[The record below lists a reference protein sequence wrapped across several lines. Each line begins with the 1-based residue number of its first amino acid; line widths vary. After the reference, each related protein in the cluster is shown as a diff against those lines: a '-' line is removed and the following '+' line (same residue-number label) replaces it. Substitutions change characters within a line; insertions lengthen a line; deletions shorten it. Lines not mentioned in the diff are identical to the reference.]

1 MASNI
6 EPFFNPA
13 SIAVIG
19 ASRDSGKPGR
29 AILKNLV
36 GHYKGKIFPV
46 NPKSGEIDG
55 LKCYKSV
62 LDVQEPIDLVVISI
76 PAQFVPQAMEECGH
90 RKVKCAIVISGGF
103 SELGNHELE
112 KKVVD
117 TARKY
122 GIRVIGP
129 NCLGVLDV
137 YSKVNTMFLPNF
149 RVATPKP
156 GPVAFVSQSGAV
168 CATGLDMAAA
178 DGIGISKMVS
188 YGNKVDVDEVEMLE
202 YLGRDKNTKVIM
214 LYVESI
220 KRGREFIK
228 AASKVS
234 KKKPIIAF
242 KAGKSPAGAHAVAS
256 HTGSLAGDAKIYEV
270 AFKKAGIVEATSME
284 EMLDFAKAFATQP
297 PAKGDRIMVV
307 TSGGGFGVMAT
318 DAIEQGGMRMAA
330 LKPEVIAELK
340 SKVPA
345 HVVISNPIDITGD
358 ADTERY
364 RIAMDAVL
372 DDPDIDAVAL
382 LLFFQIPRITD
393 DIIPLV
399 EDLLA
404 KSRGKPIIGV
414 SAGSKFSAVHYQLIE
429 ELGLPVYP
437 TPERAIKV
445 IGALVRY
452 GRTLFSA
459 NSLKR

>member
-1 MASNI
+1 MANSSL

-36 GHYKGKIFPV
+36 GHYKGRLYPV
-46 NPKSGEIDG
+46 NPKSAEIDG

-62 LDVQEPIDLVVISI
+62 LDIPGTIELAVISI
-76 PAQFVPQAMEECGH
+76 PAPFVPQAVEECGKK
-90 RKVKCAIVISGGF
+90 RVKCAIVISGGF

-112 KKVVD
+112 KQVVD
-117 TARKY
+117 AARRC
-122 GIRVIGP
+122 GIRIIGP

-137 YSKVNTMFLPNF
+137 YSKVNSMFLPNF

-188 YGNKVDVDEVEMLE
+188 YGNKVDVDEVEMLD
-202 YLGRDKNTKVIM
+202 YLGNDKNTRVIM

-220 KRGREFIK
+220 KRGREFIEV
-228 AASKVS
+228 ATRVS
-234 KKKPIIAF
+234 RKKPIVAF
-242 KAGKSPAGAHAVAS
+242 KAGKSSAGAHAVAS

-270 AFKKAGIVEATSME
+270 AFKKAGIVEAESME

-297 PAKGDRIMVV
+297 PAKGNRVMVV

-318 DAIEQGGMRMAA
+318 DAIEHGGMRMAA
-330 LKPEVIAELK
+330 LRPEAIADLK

-364 RIAMDAVL
+364 RLAMEAVL
-372 DDPDIDAVAL
+372 DDPNVDAIAL
-382 LLFFQIPRITD
+382 LLFFQLPRITD

-404 KSRGKPIIGV
+404 KSHGKPIIGV
-414 SAGSKFSAVHYQLIE
+414 SAGSKFSAVHYQLVE

-437 TPERAIKV
+437 TPERAVKV
-445 IGALVRY
+445 IGALVKY
-452 GRTLFSA
+452 GRTLGGS
-459 NSLKR
+459 K

>member
-1 MASNI
+1 MANSSL

-13 SIAVIG
+13 SVAVIG

-29 AILKNLV
+29 AILKNLM
-36 GHYKGKIFPV
+36 GHYRGHLYPV
-46 NPKSGEIDG
+46 NPKVPEIDG

-62 LDVQEPIDLVVISI
+62 LEIPGTIDLAVISI
-76 PAQFVPQAMEECGH
+76 PAPLVPQVMEECGKK
-90 RKVKCAIVISGGF
+90 RVKCAIVISGGF
-103 SELGNHELE
+103 SELGNHDLE
-112 KKVVD
+112 KKLVD
-117 TARKY
+117 TAKKY
-122 GIRVIGP
+122 GIRIVGP

-168 CATGLDMAAA
+168 CATGLDMAAG

-202 YLGRDKNTKVIM
+202 YLGNDKNTKVIM

-220 KRGREFIK
+220 KRGREFIEV
-228 AASKVS
+228 ATKVS
-234 KKKPIIAF
+234 RKKPIITF

-256 HTGSLAGDAKIYEV
+256 HTGSLAGDAKIYEA
-270 AFKKAGIVEATSME
+270 AFKKAGIIEARSME
-284 EMLDFAKAFATQP
+284 EMLDFAKAFASQP
-297 PAKGDRIMVV
+297 PAMGDRIMVV

-318 DAIEQGGMRMAA
+318 DAIEEGGMRMAA
-330 LKPEVIAELK
+330 LKPEIIADLK

-364 RIAMDAVL
+364 RLAMDAVL
-372 DDPDIDAVAL
+372 SDDGVDAIAL
-382 LLFFQIPRITD
+382 LLFFQLPRITD
-393 DIIPLV
+393 DIIPMV
-399 EDLLA
+399 EDMLM
-404 KSRGKPIIGV
+404 KSKGKPIIGV
-414 SAGSKFSAVHYQLIE
+414 SAGSKFSAVHYRLVE
-429 ELGLPVYP
+429 ELGLPIYP
-437 TPERAIKV
+437 TPERAVKV
-445 IGALVRY
+445 LGALVRY
-452 GRTLFSA
+452 GA
-459 NSLKR
+459 VLKQSR